1 MSVEDRV
8 DNRATAPARDPG
20 AEVRAAFALLTRLP
34 IRDAGLSAEA
44 TGAAAFGLVGGLLG
58 LAGAVPLIAVAGTEP
73 VLGSIGAVALVAALS
88 GFFHLDGLA
97 DTTDALLVAD
107 PARAEA
113 ARQDPAIGAGGAAAL
128 VLVLGAQVA
137 ALASLAAGAGPGLAA
152 AAWLV
157 AATVSRAVPV
167 VAIPLVRA
175 WAGAWDRR
183 RARAGPG
190 GQLAASSTGSGPTR
204 RAGLGSWF
212 ADRVGLGDA
221 LIAGGTAAVVAVAVA
236 AFVPDG
242 RIATVGGL
250 VGGAL
255 GLVVAGAIARA
266 RGGLDGDGLGATIEL
281 SATAILVV
289 AALGAA

>member
-8 DNRATAPARDPG
+8 DPVAIASARDPG

-34 IRDAGLSAEA
+34 IRDAGVSAEA
-44 TGAAAFGLVGGLLG
+44 TGAAAFGLVGALLG
-58 LAGAVPLIAVAGTEP
+58 LAGAVPLIAVAGSEP
-73 VLGSIGAVALVAALS
+73 ALGSIGAVALVAALS

-113 ARQDPAIGAGGAAAL
+113 ARRDPAIGAGGAAAL

-137 ALASLAAGAGPGLAA
+137 AIASLAAGAGPGLAA
-152 AAWLV
+152 AAWIV

-183 RARAGPG
+183 RAGAVPG
-190 GQLAASSTGSGPTR
+190 GQHAASDTGSGATR

-212 ADRVGLGDA
+212 ADRAGLGDA
-221 LIAGGTAAVVAVAVA
+221 LIAGGTAALVVVAVAA
-236 AFVPDG
+236 LVPDG
-242 RIATVGGL
+242 PIVTLGGL

-255 GLVVAGAIARA
+255 GILVAGAIARA

-281 SATAILVV
+281 SVTAILVV
-289 AALGAA
+289 AALVAA

>member
-8 DNRATAPARDPG
+8 DPGATASARDPG

-34 IRDAGLSAEA
+34 IRDAGVSAEA
-44 TGAAAFGLVGGLLG
+44 IGAAAFGLVGALLG
-58 LAGAVPLIAVAGTEP
+58 LAGAVPLIAVAASEP

-113 ARQDPAIGAGGAAAL
+113 ARRDPAIGAGGAAAL

-152 AAWLV
+152 AAWIV

-175 WAGAWDRR
+175 WAGTWARR

-190 GQLAASSTGSGPTR
+190 RPDAASDTGSGPTR

-212 ADRVGLGDA
+212 GDRVRPGDS
-221 LIAGGTAAVVAVAVA
+221 LIAGGTAALAAVAVA

-242 RIATVGGL
+242 RIATAGGL
-250 VGGAL
+250 VGGLL
-255 GLVVAGAIARA
+255 GIIVAGALARA

-281 SATAILVV
+281 SLTAVLVV
-289 AALGAA
+289 AAVVVA